1 MGNLTNKAPEWLYVF
16 VFCIAGISVVS
27 QGFIMIP
34 IESQLIFY
42 FQIPKNV
49 FYLSSSIFSIFYAIG
64 FLIFAPLSKRFGK
77 KNLLVLGLFAL
88 SFCTLTISFCKI
100 YNLFLFLRALQGLV
114 AATFTPLALAYA
126 FKLFIPKRQGYI
138 IGILSTAFTMSSIL
152 GQILS
157 NWFISQYAFPTLFY
171 IFAFIHLLCG
181 VTLYFILPTSSKSD
195 RPLSIAY
202 WFDMFTLFRNRYIT
216 ICLVITFTQF
226 LSFVAIYSALHHTLI
241 QMYHLT
247 NHEILL
253 FQCLGIIGMS
263 ISPFMNN
270 FITHTRAPKM
280 IILGLIIMCTG
291 VLLFLKWDRIYFLA
305 TTTIVFGAGISIV
318 LPSIIFHIGRI
329 SEERK
334 GVAMALYTFTLFLG
348 SSIGPYIGTKMIF
361 KYVVLI
367 IFSVL
372 FLTILIS
379 LSLRKKQ
386 SYFYENI
393 QVNQND

>member
-1 MGNLTNKAPEWLYVF
+1 MSNLTNKAPEWLYVF
-16 VFCIAGISVVS
+16 IFCIAGISVVS

-34 IESQLIFY
+34 IENQLIFHL
-42 FQIPKNV
+42 QIPKDTA
-49 FYLSSSIFSIFYAIG
+49 YLSSSTFSIFYAIG
-64 FLIFAPLSKRFGK
+64 FLIFAPLSNRFGK
-77 KNLLVLGLFAL
+77 KNILVLGLFAL

-126 FKLFIPKRQGYI
+126 FELFIPKHQGYV

-157 NWFISQYAFPTLFY
+157 NWFISQYTFPTLFY
-171 IFAFIHLLCG
+171 FFAFIHLLCG
-181 VTLYFILPTSSKSD
+181 AILYFILPTSIKSN
-195 RPLSIAY
+195 RPLSITY
-202 WFDMFTLFRNRYIT
+202 WLDMFKLFQNRYLA
-216 ICLVITFTQF
+216 ICLAITFTQF
-226 LSFVAIYSALHHTLI
+226 LSFVAIYSSLHHLLT

-253 FQCLGIIGMS
+253 FQCLGLIGMS
-263 ISPFMNN
+263 VSPFINN
-270 FITHTRAPKM
+270 FITHTKAPK
-280 IILGLIIMCTG
+280 IITLGLIITCTG
-291 VLLFLKWDRIYFLA
+291 VLLFLKWDRLYFLSV
-305 TTTIVFGAGISIV
+305 TTIIFAAGISIV
-318 LPSIIFHIGRI
+318 LPSIIFHIGQI
-329 SEERK
+329 SGKKK

>member
-1 MGNLTNKAPEWLYVF
+1 MSNLTNKAPEWLYVF
-16 VFCIAGISVVS
+16 IFCIAGISVVS

-34 IESQLIFY
+34 IENQLIFHL
-42 FQIPKNV
+42 QIPKDTA
-49 FYLSSSIFSIFYAIG
+49 YLSSSAFSIFYAIG
-64 FLIFAPLSKRFGK
+64 FLIFAPLSNRFGK
-77 KNLLVLGLFAL
+77 KNILVLGLFAL

-126 FKLFIPKRQGYI
+126 FELFIPKRQGYV

-157 NWFISQYAFPTLFY
+157 NWFISQYTFPTLFY
-171 IFAFIHLLCG
+171 FFAFIHLLCG
-181 VTLYFILPTSSKSD
+181 AILYFILPTSIKSN
-195 RPLSIAY
+195 RPLSITY
-202 WFDMFTLFRNRYIT
+202 WLDMFKLFQNRYLA
-216 ICLVITFTQF
+216 ICLAITFTQF
-226 LSFVAIYSALHHTLI
+226 LSFVAIYSSLHHLLT

-253 FQCLGIIGMS
+253 FQCLGLIGMS
-263 ISPFMNN
+263 VSPFMNN
-270 FITHTRAPKM
+270 FITHTKAPK
-280 IILGLIIMCTG
+280 IITLGLIITCTG
-291 VLLFLKWDRIYFLA
+291 VLLFLKWDRLYFLSV
-305 TTTIVFGAGISIV
+305 TTIIFAAGISIV
-318 LPSIIFHIGRI
+318 LPSIIFHIGQI
-329 SEERK
+329 SGKKK

-348 SSIGPYIGTKMIF
+348 SSIGPYIGTKVIF

-386 SYFYENI
+386 GYSYENI